1 MRRCENCVHA
11 RCRLNP
17 SPCVPDVWECEAR
30 GGMVV
35 LHPVARALTCVAYE
49 YRYRLQGRK
58 NEQRDE

>member
-11 RCRLNP
+11 RCRP
-17 SPCVPDVWECEAR
+17 SPLPRTPDVWECEAR